1 MKIRITFR
9 VDDSGRVE
17 GRFAERGKLTVGFEV
32 MCIIFDVVKL

>member
-17 GRFAERGKLTVGFEV
+17 GRFVERGKLTVDFEV
-32 MCIIFDVVKL
+32 MCVIFNVGKL